1 MSNGRCIRSSL
12 EKMNYY
18 PMLFSLSTFPT
29 SKNSIS
35 ATIQMSGR
43 RRSVRFCRRP
53 MRRCDPFRSVSKE
66 YDSAD
71 GYGEGAVDWFWSCA
85 DDAIWAYWK
94 ASCLAGLR
102 WIGHLREQL
111 MEELKDRKEGKLVK
125 AWGLLSL
132 FMTWGVMV
140 NGMDRDAV
148 ALRRSYRWTA
158 THIDGDK

>member
-1 MSNGRCIRSSL
+1 
-12 EKMNYY
+12 
-18 PMLFSLSTFPT
+18 
-29 SKNSIS
+29 
-35 ATIQMSGR
+35 
-43 RRSVRFCRRP
+43 
-53 MRRCDPFRSVSKE
+53 
-66 YDSAD
+66 
-71 GYGEGAVDWFWSCA
+71 
-85 DDAIWAYWK
+85 
-94 ASCLAGLR
+94 
-102 WIGHLREQL
+102 